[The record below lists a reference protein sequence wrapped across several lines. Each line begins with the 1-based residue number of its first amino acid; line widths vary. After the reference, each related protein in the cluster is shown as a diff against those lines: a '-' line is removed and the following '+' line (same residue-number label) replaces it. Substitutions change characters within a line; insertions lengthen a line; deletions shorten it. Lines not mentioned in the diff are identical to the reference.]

1 MTATHWTDE
10 TIKQGILR
18 VAKDMNLSRMPSH
31 SEVNAHIGNRSLSSA
46 VSKRNGGWEALA
58 RELNLPMKDCES
70 YFASRYESA
79 AAELLN
85 RHGFQAERMTTNF
98 PYDILANG
106 CVKIDVKASRLF
118 RGDGNAYYS
127 FNLRHKATCDI
138 YILFTVD
145 EDNNILD
152 TYIIPSKFVMQK
164 KQIAIGEIQT
174 KYSRYRDRWEYV
186 KRYSDFF
193 GAVV

>member
-1 MTATHWTDE
+1 MPATHWTDE

-18 VAKDMNLSRMPSH
+18 VVKDLNLTRMPSH
-31 SEVNAHIGNRSLSSA
+31 SEVNAHTKSRSLSAA

-58 RELNLPMKDCES
+58 HELNLPLKECES

-79 AAELLN
+79 AADLLKH
-85 RHGFQAERMTTNF
+85 HGFQAERMTANF

-106 CVKIDVKASRLF
+106 SVKIDVKASRLV
-118 RGDGNAYYS
+118 RGGGKAYYS

-145 EDNNILD
+145 EDGSILD

-164 KQIAIGEIQT
+164 QIAIGEIHS
-174 KYSRYRDRWEYV
+174 KYSRFRDRWEYV
-186 KRYSDFF
+186 SLYSDFF